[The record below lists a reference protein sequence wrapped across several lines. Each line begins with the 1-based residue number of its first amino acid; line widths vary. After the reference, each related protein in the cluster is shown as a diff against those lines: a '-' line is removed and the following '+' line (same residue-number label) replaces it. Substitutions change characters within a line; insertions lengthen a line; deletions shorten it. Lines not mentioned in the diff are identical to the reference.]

1 MPGPGTLL
9 RRSLATPALRRRWLL
24 GLGTAGAVTVSDEAW
39 EQWHNVAGDTIPRD
53 VFRSV
58 FVGSAALHVTE
69 GAAAYAMARRGGLER
84 PGRWARSTV
93 LWGFPVLL
101 RLRRAKRAAALEI

>member
-1 MPGPGTLL
+1 MTTSPRPNVLW
-9 RRSLATPALRRRWLL
+9 RIFVLL
-24 GLGTAGAVTVSDEAW
+24 GLGTAGAVTLSDEAW

-53 VFRSV
+53 AMRSV
-58 FVGSAALHVTE
+58 FWGSVTLHVAE
-69 GAAAYAMARRGGLER
+69 GGVAYVSARRGGVER

-101 RLRRAKRAAALEI
+101 RLRRAKRIAAGGS

>member
-1 MPGPGTLL
+1 MAISPRPNLL
-9 RRSLATPALRRRWLL
+9 WRAFVVL
-24 GLGTAGAVTVSDEAW
+24 GLGTAGAVTLSDEAW

-53 VFRSV
+53 VFRSL
-58 FVGSAALHVTE
+58 FWGSAAVHVAE
-69 GAAAYAMARRGGLER
+69 SGAAYASARRAGLER
-84 PGRWARSTV
+84 PGRWARATL